1 VSLEKLKSHVAWAV
15 LRILMG
21 PRSELLHITSTM
33 IWYILKPREFN
44 PGEV

>member
-1 VSLEKLKSHVAWAV
+1 VSLEKLKSHVAWAGPC
-15 LRILMG
+15 ILIG

-33 IWYILKPREFN
+33 IRYILKPREFN